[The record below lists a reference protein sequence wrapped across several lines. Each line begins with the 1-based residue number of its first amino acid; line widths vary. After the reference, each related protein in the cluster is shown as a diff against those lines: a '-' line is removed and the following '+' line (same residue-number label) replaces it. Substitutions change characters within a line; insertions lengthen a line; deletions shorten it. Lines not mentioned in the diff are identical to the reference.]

1 MIGKP
6 IFWDY
11 ITTDDEGE
19 LNGIREDAP
28 EDAKKAYEEYL
39 EERIKLIKDGV
50 KI

>member
-28 EDAKKAYEEYL
+28 EDAKKAYEKYL
-39 EERIKLIKDGV
+39 EEKNKLKKEGIKA
-50 KI
+50 

>member
-11 ITTDDEGE
+11 ITTDDDGE

-39 EERIKLIKDGV
+39 EEKNKLIKDGI